1 VSLSTANK
9 DFIIKNGLV
18 VQGSSAT
25 ISGNE
30 ILTDASS
37 LEDLSN
43 VDIDGVLDQE
53 VLFFDSVSGK
63 WINGGSIVGPTGPA
77 GEDGV
82 PGPAGENGLQG
93 IPGNDGPP
101 GEVGPIGPTGPIGPF
116 GDTGPAG
123 NDGAVGATGAEGPTG
138 PQGPI
143 GPTGPTGPA
152 GENGEPGAE
161 GIPGPAGPTGPE
173 GQESIVPGPTG
184 PAGTYTV
191 SETEPEFPVTGDIWF
206 NSIVGSTFIY
216 YDNYWVGVGGG
227 VAYST
232 WRTINSNTIAIAN
245 EGLIANTV
253 DGSFTVFLPESP
265 IVGETLAIIDGGNS
279 FKRNGV
285 IVSGGVEKIEER
297 TDNMLLNVDR
307 ASVIFKYISSAYGWK
322 VV

>member
-1 VSLSTANK
+1 MSLSTANK

-30 ILTDASS
+30 VLTAASGI
-37 LEDLSN
+37 ENLSG
-43 VDIDGVLDQE
+43 VTISDPADGE
-53 VLFFDSVSGK
+53 VLYFDTSSET

-77 GEDGV
+77 GV
-82 PGPAGENGLQG
+82 PGPPGGEGEQGL
-93 IPGNDGPP
+93 PGNDGPP
-101 GEVGPIGPTGPIGPF
+101 GEAGPIGPTGPIGPF
-116 GDTGPAG
+116 GDQGPAG
-123 NDGAVGATGAEGPTG
+123 NDGAVGDTGPEGPTG

-143 GPTGPTGPA
+143 GPTGPTGAA
-152 GENGEPGAE
+152 GENGAPGAE
-161 GIPGPAGPTGPE
+161 GIQGPAGPTGPE

-206 NSIVGSTFIY
+206 NSVVGSTFIY

-232 WRTINSNTIAIAN
+232 WRTINANTIAVAN

-253 DGSFTVFLPESP
+253 DGSFTVVLPENP
-265 IVGETLAIIDGGNS
+265 IVGESVAIIDAGNS

-285 IVSGGVEKIEER
+285 IVSGGVELIEER

-307 ASVIFKYISSAYGWK
+307 ASIIFKYISSAYGWK
-322 VV
+322 VI